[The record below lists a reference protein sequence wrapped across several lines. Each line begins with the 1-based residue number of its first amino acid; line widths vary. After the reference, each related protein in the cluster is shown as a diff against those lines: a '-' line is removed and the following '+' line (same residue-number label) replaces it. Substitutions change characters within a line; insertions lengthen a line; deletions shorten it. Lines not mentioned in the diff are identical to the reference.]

1 MNIIDGVVEKVVF
14 SEETGNM
21 IIVQMMVPY

>member
-14 SEETGNM
+14 SGETGNM